1 MLDPK
6 LLRNELETTAERLAI
21 KGYTLDQTLFN
32 QLEEQRKKL
41 QVETQ
46 ELQQQRNQ
54 KSKEIGMA
62 KGRGEDIEP
71 LKKAIDQL
79 GSDLKEKEQA
89 LQLVQTQLNDI

>member
-6 LLRNELETTAERLAI
+6 LLRNELETTAERLEI
-21 KGYTLDQTLFN
+21 KGYTLDQVLFN
-32 QLEEQRKKL
+32 QLEDQRKTL

-46 ELQQQRNQ
+46 ELQQERNQ

-71 LKKAIDQL
+71 
-79 GSDLKEKEQA
+79 
-89 LQLVQTQLNDI
+89 